1 MKKERK
7 AVISSVTKET
17 DIQLELNLDGGEVA
31 VCTGIGF
38 FDHMLNAFGCHGSF
52 GFKLEVKGDLEVD
65 EHHTMEDVGLALGQA
80 FKDALGDKRGITRFG
95 ESHVPMDEALARCV
109 VDLSGRPYLGWR
121 CDFPYP
127 EVGNVNVRLFREFAQ
142 AFVNVAGVTMHVDLL
157 ACDEVHHG
165 MEAVFKAIGRAL
177 RQAVDLRHGAS
188 DIPST
193 KGSLLY
199 N

>member
-1 MKKERK
+1 MGRK
-7 AVISSVTKET
+7 AVISRVTKET
-17 DIQLELNLDGGEVA
+17 DISLELELEGGDVS
-31 VCTGIGF
+31 VQTGIGF
-38 FDHMLNAFGCHGSF
+38 FDHALNAFACHGGF
-52 GFKLEVKGDLEVD
+52 GLKLLAKGDLEID
-65 EHHTMEDVGLALGQA
+65 EHHTMEDIGLALGQA

-121 CDFPYP
+121 CDFPFP
-127 EVGNVNVRLFREFAQ
+127 EVGRVNVRLFREFAKS
-142 AFVNVAGVTMHVDLL
+142 FVNVAGLSMHVDLL

-165 MEAVFKAIGRAL
+165 MEAIFKAMGRAL
-177 RQAVDLRHGAS
+177 RQAVDLRPGKKEVL
-188 DIPST
+188 ST

>member
-1 MKKERK
+1 MGRK
-7 AVISSVTKET
+7 AVISRVTKET
-17 DIQLELNLDGGEVA
+17 DISLELELDGGDVS
-31 VCTGIGF
+31 VQTGIGF
-38 FDHMLNAFGCHGSF
+38 FDHALNAFACHGGF
-52 GFKLEVKGDLEVD
+52 GLKLLAKGDLEID
-65 EHHTMEDVGLALGQA
+65 EHHTMEDIGLALGQA

-121 CDFPYP
+121 CDFPFP
-127 EVGNVNVRLFREFAQ
+127 EVGRVNVRLFREFAQ
-142 AFVNVAGVTMHVDLL
+142 SFVNVAGLSMHVDLL

-165 MEAVFKAIGRAL
+165 MEAIFKAMGRAL
-177 RQAVDLRHGAS
+177 RQAVDLRSGKKEVL
-188 DIPST
+188 ST